1 MGLEQKIFAYCINA
15 LHCNEVYLITH
26 LGTGRLGDEY
36 PPPPIRTV
44 SLASP
49 SLDQIDNMC
58 ADQTGFWASSA
69 TMEETPQSVVF
80 IDELKICHRTMD
92 NHINIF
98 KLQNIRQIKI
108 FIKLCF
114 TRTAWARPIP
124 TRYIRAGPCTVQAFF
139 DQLSLKFKIIN

>member
-15 LHCNEVYLITH
+15 LQRRIPYLPI
-26 LGTGRLGDEY
+26 LAQAGWVMG
-36 PPPPIRTV
+36 PPTLHPNRTV

-69 TMEETPQSVVF
+69 TMEETPQSAIF

-92 NHINIF
+92 NHENIF

-114 TRTAWARPIP
+114 TRTAWAGPIY
-124 TRYIRAGPCTVQAFF
+124 RHGISALGPV
-139 DQLSLKFKIIN
+139 LSRHSSIS